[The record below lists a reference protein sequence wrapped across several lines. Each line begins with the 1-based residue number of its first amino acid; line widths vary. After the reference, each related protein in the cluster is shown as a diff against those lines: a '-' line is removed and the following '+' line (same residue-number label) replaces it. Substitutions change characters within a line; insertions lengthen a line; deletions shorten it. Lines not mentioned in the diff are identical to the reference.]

1 LLSILPID
9 AVEPTPFQRDLS
21 MLITNLTELFSR
33 IALRVRAERFRRHE
47 SCIVGFCYW
56 SEETLVEETLVED
69 QDSLVSSWSISFLSI
84 AMGPPILNFPMAVYT
99 VYLHPRS
106 ALTSPSL

>member
-1 LLSILPID
+1 MPSSPRPSGEIS
-9 AVEPTPFQRDLS
+9 S

-47 SCIVGFCYW
+47 SWIVGFCYG
-56 SEETLVEETLVED
+56 
-69 QDSLVSSWSISFLSI
+69 SISFLSI

-99 VYLHPRS
+99 VIYTLAPH
-106 ALTSPSL
+106 

>member
-1 LLSILPID
+1 MLSILPID

-47 SCIVGFCYW
+47 SCIVGFCYG
-56 SEETLVEETLVED
+56 SEETLVED

-99 VYLHPRS
+99 VLF
-106 ALTSPSL
+106 TPSLRIDLA